1 MKKNAYKYG
10 FIMRY
15 IEDKTNITGYKVEP
29 WHYRYVGEEVAK
41 YIYEHDLTFDE
52 YYAMFIANKK
62 D

>member
-1 MKKNAYKYG
+1 MSKNAYKYG

-15 IEDKTNITGYKVEP
+15 KEDKTNITGYKAEP
-29 WHYRYVGEEVAK
+29 WHYRYVGEETAK

-52 YYAMFIANKK
+52 YYSMFIANKK